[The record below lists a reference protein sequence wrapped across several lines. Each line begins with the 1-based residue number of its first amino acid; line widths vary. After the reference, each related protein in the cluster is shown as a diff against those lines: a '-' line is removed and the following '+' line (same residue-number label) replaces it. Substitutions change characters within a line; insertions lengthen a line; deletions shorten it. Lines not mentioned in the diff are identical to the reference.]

1 MPTTT
6 TNTTPTKKPTTRTSR
21 KKVSPTKKTSTRKK
35 TVKKDIVTTMNKEQL
50 VSWLQRTMKDM
61 GKIPWMFLAPVIAY
75 VSTKYESIPA
85 ARRKKL
91 EEIVKSGKEQW
102 WSIFTK
108 LKDRFIDRFHDA
120 KQTVT
125 SDTDKKP
132 VKKRA
137 PRKKTVAAT
146 KKKTTST
153 RTKKTTAT
161 NAKTTPSKKTTTP
174 RKTTRKPATKKA
186 SE

>member
-6 TNTTPTKKPTTRTSR
+6 KKIPTKKPATRTPR
-21 KKVSPTKKTSTRKK
+21 KKASPTKKTSTRKK

-50 VSWLQRTMKDM
+50 ISWLQRTMKDM
-61 GKIPWMFLAPVIAY
+61 GKLPWMFLAPVIAY

-102 WSIFTK
+102 WSIFSK
-108 LKDRFIDRFHDA
+108 LKDRFIDRFNDA
-120 KQTVT
+120 KETVI

-132 VKKRA
+132 AKKRA
-137 PRKKTVAAT
+137 PRKKTTAT
-146 KKKTTST
+146 SKKKAPTT
-153 RTKKTTAT
+153 RTKKTT
-161 NAKTTPSKKTTTP
+161 TTSPKKTTAP
-174 RKTTRKPATKKA
+174 RKTTKKSTTRKA